1 MPNSPQIPFLAHN
14 STVKAWCWTGTTT
27 TGSATSPSQATVDE
41 VSFIDGYNLRLDS
54 VSHTNVTAATYP
66 TGDVYNG
73 SASGPYAAL
82 RFSFITPM
90 PDTKY
95 KVFVQFSF
103 AGSTNQYIPYAHT
116 LNSSTYPKTTTGFW
130 VRAGTP
136 ILAVGATRNQMIGV
150 TFFPSSNMRVVVL

>member
-27 TGSATSPSQATVDE
+27 TGSATSPSQVTVDA

-54 VSHTNVTAATYP
+54 VSHTNATAAAYP

-95 KVFVQFSF
+95 KVFVQSSM
-103 AGSTNQYIPYAHT
+103 AGAINQYIPYAHT
-116 LNSSTYPKTTTGFW
+116 LNSSIYPKTTTGFW

-136 ILAVGATRNQMIGV
+136 IRSPGATRNQMIAI
-150 TFFPSSNMRVVVL
+150 TLFPWSNMRVIVL

>member
-14 STVKAWCWTGTTT
+14 STVKAWCWTGTTIT
-27 TGSATSPSQATVDE
+27 QSTSSPTQATVDA

-54 VSHTNVTAATYP
+54 VSHTNATAAAYP
-66 TGDVYNG
+66 TGEVYNG

-95 KVFVQFSF
+95 KVFVQFSM
-103 AGSTNQYIPYAHT
+103 AVGTDEYIPYAHT
-116 LNSSTYPKTTTGFW
+116 LNSDTYPKTTTGFW

-136 ILAVGATRNQMIGV
+136 ILSAGATRNQMIAI
-150 TFFPSSNMRVVVL
+150 TFFPWSNMRVIVL

>member
-27 TGSATSPSQATVDE
+27 TGSATSPSQVTVDA

-54 VSHTNVTAATYP
+54 VSHTNVTAAAYP

-95 KVFVQFSF
+95 KVFVQFSM
-103 AGSTNQYIPYAHT
+103 AGAANQYIPYAHT
-116 LNSSTYPKTTTGFW
+116 LNSATYPKTTTGFW

-136 ILAVGATRNQMIGV
+136 ILSAGPTRNQMIAV
-150 TFFPSSNMRVVVL
+150 TLFPWSNMRVIVL